1 MSDKY
6 SNLTQDLIK
15 RHFNYDPETGI
26 FTRKFANANCSKVG
40 EIAGGKDDKGYI
52 RIRINGSKYR
62 AHTLAWIYMYGEIPK
77 QIDHINGIK
86 DDNRICNLRIAD
98 NFINSQ
104 NKHTK
109 PKSNKTG
116 YFGVHFDNGSRKFRA
131 RISHKG
137 KSIHLGLFNDPSE
150 AEQAYLKEKRK
161 IHEGF
166 TL

>member
-6 SNLTQDLIK
+6 SNLTKDLIK
-15 RHFNYDPETGI
+15 HYFSYDPETGI
-26 FTRKFANANCSKVG
+26 FIRKIAIAKSSKVG
-40 EIAGGKDDKGYI
+40 EVAGGKDNKGYI

-62 AHTLAWIYMYGEIPK
+62 AHTLAWIYMYGEIPQ

-116 YFGVHFDNGSRKFRA
+116 YFGVHFDNGSKKFRA

-137 KSIHLGLFNDPSE
+137 KYIHLGLFDDPSE
-150 AEQAYLKEKRK
+150 AEKVYLQEKRR

>member
-6 SNLTQDLIK
+6 FNLTQDLIK
-15 RHFNYDPETGI
+15 HYFSYNPETGI
-26 FTRKFANANCSKVG
+26 FIRKIATAQSSKVG
-40 EIAGGKDDKGYI
+40 EVAGGKDDKGYI

-62 AHTLAWIYMYGEIPK
+62 AHTLAWIYMYGEIPQ

-116 YFGVHFDNGSRKFRA
+116 YFGVHFDSGSKKFRA

-137 KSIHLGLFNDPSE
+137 QYIHLGLFDDPSE
-150 AEQAYLKEKRK
+150 AEKVYLQEKRR